1 MDSLFI
7 KTMKKLQE
15 NRRLEKSKTILKED
29 INDEITDI
37 EDVEGF
43 EHDVI
48 TVMDPNL
55 STEEFIEKQD
65 EVNKLIEE
73 TPEGEKVV
81 DTEYVG
87 QKIYTCPLCLTN
99 FYSETEMGEEQ
110 KCPVC
115 YETPTEFIYLGTVE
129 QDINGEDEE
138 MLNDA
143 EETFDSTEPAEGE
156 EDIDVD
162 NPFEEGAEGSPEVS
176 EEPIEDEEETLTASK
191 KISTKGKV
199 IKEGF
204 EKVQATLPL
213 NNSLSMG
220 IIVSDD
226 GSSVQY
232 MYSNDEDKVLESE
245 IEYNDEGEPF
255 FKDER
260 GEVWMISDFM
270 RTNYGESMK
279 LPKKKLVKENLQVGG
294 SLYFKVKNNIIATD
308 ITNIYVDDFND
319 KTYVQY
325 TNPEGTRAG
334 TMSAEEILK
343 GLEEG
348 TITSE
353 NPVPEEPAAPTL
365 AASEPEMVEEPAFE
379 NKRVRAFEFKELS
392 ESVKSKLLKEGKTE
406 KELNEFWFA
415 RNGIVIANKKN
426 AKIVE
431 SKLNEDVNLEQKVP
445 VIQEI
450 MSKYCNDPIV
460 SYDSFGKVIQVNAR
474 IKSNS
479 SLSIHGKIG
488 NGKTELLTASGPNI
502 LNKEFIDCL
511 QELYSEVGQ

>member
-7 KTMKKLQE
+7 KTMRKLQE
-15 NRRLEKSKTILKED
+15 NRKLEKSSILKED
-29 INDEITDI
+29 INDVTNI

-129 QDINGEDEE
+129 QDINDEDEE
-138 MLNDA
+138 MLDSA

-156 EDIDVD
+156 EDLD
-162 NPFEEGAEGSPEVS
+162 NPFEGEAEGSPEVEES
-176 EEPIEDEEETLTASK
+176 EEGEEEETLTASK
-191 KISTKGKV
+191 KLSVKGNV
-199 IKEGF
+199 IKE
-204 EKVQATLPL
+204 KKTSL
-213 NNSLSMG
+213 N
-220 IIVSDD
+220 
-226 GSSVQY
+226 
-232 MYSNDEDKVLESE
+232 
-245 IEYNDEGEPF
+245 
-255 FKDER
+255 
-260 GEVWMISDFM
+260 
-270 RTNYGESMK
+270 
-279 LPKKKLVKENLQVGG
+279 ENLQIGG
-294 SLYFKVKNNIIATD
+294 SLYFKVKNNIIATE
-308 ITNIYVDDFND
+308 ITNVYVDDFND

-325 TNPEGTRAG
+325 TNPEGSRAG

-353 NPVPEEPAAPTL
+353 NPVPEE
-365 AASEPEMVEEPAFE
+365 EPVVEEPVMAQEEPIEAFE

-392 ESVKSKLLKEGKTE
+392 ESVKKNLLKEKTE

-415 RNGIVIANKKN
+415 RNGLVIANKKN
-426 AKIVE
+426 AKIV
-431 SKLNEDVNLEQKVP
+431 K
-445 VIQEI
+445 
-450 MSKYCNDPIV
+450 
-460 SYDSFGKVIQVNAR
+460 
-474 IKSNS
+474 
-479 SLSIHGKIG
+479 
-488 NGKTELLTASGPNI
+488 
-502 LNKEFIDCL
+502 
-511 QELYSEVGQ
+511 

>member
-1 MDSLFI
+1 MDSLFA

-15 NRRLEKSKTILKED
+15 NRKLEKSKSILKED
-29 INDEITDI
+29 INDDVTNI

-43 EHDVI
+43 EHDVV

-129 QDINGEDEE
+129 QDINDEDEE
-138 MLNDA
+138 MLDAA
-143 EETFDSTEPAEGE
+143 EEEMNSTEPAEGE

-162 NPFEEGAEGSPEVS
+162 NPFGGDEGAEGSPEVAPED
-176 EEPIEDEEETLTASK
+176 EEEEETLTASK
-191 KISTKGKV
+191 KISTTGKV
-199 IKEGF
+199 IGEG
-204 EKVQATLPL
+204 KSL
-213 NNSLSMG
+213 N
-220 IIVSDD
+220 
-226 GSSVQY
+226 
-232 MYSNDEDKVLESE
+232 
-245 IEYNDEGEPF
+245 
-255 FKDER
+255 
-260 GEVWMISDFM
+260 
-270 RTNYGESMK
+270 
-279 LPKKKLVKENLQVGG
+279 ENLQVGG

-325 TNPEGTRAG
+325 SNPEGSRSG

-353 NPVPEEPAAPTL
+353 NPVPEETTPAP
-365 AASEPEMVEEPAFE
+365 VEEVLPEEPIEAFE

-392 ESVKSKLLKEGKTE
+392 QSVKESLLKEGKTE
-406 KELNEFWFA
+406 EALNEFWYA
-415 RNGIVIANKKN
+415 RNGKVIANKKN

-431 SKLNEDVNLEQKVP
+431 SKLNESVEDKAGSIEA
-445 VIQEI
+445 I
-450 MSKYCNDPIV
+450 MNKYCDNVSV
-460 SYDSFGKVIQVNAR
+460 SYDSFGKHLSVMGS

-479 SLSIHGKIG
+479 SLQIHGKIG
-488 NGKTELLTASGPNI
+488 DNKTELLTASGPNI

-511 QELYSEVGQ
+511 QEIYSEVNK

>member
-1 MDSLFI
+1 MDSLFA

-15 NRRLEKSKTILKED
+15 NRKLEKSKSILKED
-29 INDEITDI
+29 INDDVTNI

-43 EHDVI
+43 EHDVV

-129 QDINGEDEE
+129 QDINDEDEE
-138 MLNDA
+138 MLDAA
-143 EETFDSTEPAEGE
+143 EEEMNSTEPAEGE

-162 NPFEEGAEGSPEVS
+162 NPFGGDEGAEGSLEVAPED
-176 EEPIEDEEETLTASK
+176 EEEEETLTASK
-191 KISTKGKV
+191 KISTTGKV
-199 IKEGF
+199 IGEG
-204 EKVQATLPL
+204 KSL
-213 NNSLSMG
+213 N
-220 IIVSDD
+220 
-226 GSSVQY
+226 
-232 MYSNDEDKVLESE
+232 
-245 IEYNDEGEPF
+245 
-255 FKDER
+255 
-260 GEVWMISDFM
+260 
-270 RTNYGESMK
+270 
-279 LPKKKLVKENLQVGG
+279 ENLQVGG

-325 TNPEGTRAG
+325 SNPEGSRSG

-353 NPVPEEPAAPTL
+353 NPVPEETTPAP
-365 AASEPEMVEEPAFE
+365 VEEVLPEEPIEAFE

-392 ESVKSKLLKEGKTE
+392 QSVKESLLKEGKTE
-406 KELNEFWFA
+406 EALNEFWYA
-415 RNGIVIANKKN
+415 RNGKVIANKKN

-431 SKLNEDVNLEQKVP
+431 SKLNESVEDKAGSIEA
-445 VIQEI
+445 I
-450 MSKYCNDPIV
+450 MNKYCDNVSV
-460 SYDSFGKVIQVNAR
+460 SYDSFGKHLSVMGS

-479 SLSIHGKIG
+479 SLQIHGKIG
-488 NGKTELLTASGPNI
+488 DNKTELLTASGPNI

-511 QELYSEVGQ
+511 QEIYSEVNK

>member
-1 MDSLFI
+1 MDSLFA

-15 NRRLEKSKTILKED
+15 NRKLEKSKSILKED
-29 INDEITDI
+29 INDDVTNI

-43 EHDVI
+43 EHDVV

-129 QDINGEDEE
+129 QDINDEDEE
-138 MLNDA
+138 MLDAA
-143 EETFDSTEPAEGE
+143 EEEMNSTEPAEGE

-162 NPFEEGAEGSPEVS
+162 NPFGGDEGAEGSPEVAPED
-176 EEPIEDEEETLTASK
+176 EEEEETLTASK
-191 KISTKGKV
+191 KISTTGKV
-199 IKEGF
+199 IGEG
-204 EKVQATLPL
+204 KSL
-213 NNSLSMG
+213 N
-220 IIVSDD
+220 
-226 GSSVQY
+226 
-232 MYSNDEDKVLESE
+232 
-245 IEYNDEGEPF
+245 
-255 FKDER
+255 
-260 GEVWMISDFM
+260 
-270 RTNYGESMK
+270 
-279 LPKKKLVKENLQVGG
+279 ENLQVGG

-325 TNPEGTRAG
+325 SNPEGSRSG

-353 NPVPEEPAAPTL
+353 NPVPEETTPAP
-365 AASEPEMVEEPAFE
+365 VEEVLPEEPVEAFE

-392 ESVKSKLLKEGKTE
+392 QSVKESLLKEGKTE
-406 KELNEFWFA
+406 EALNEFWYA
-415 RNGIVIANKKN
+415 RNGKVIANKKN

-431 SKLNEDVNLEQKVP
+431 SKLNESVEDKAGAIEA
-445 VIQEI
+445 I
-450 MSKYCNDPIV
+450 MNKYCDNVSV
-460 SYDSFGKVIQVNAR
+460 SYDSFGKHLSVMGS

-479 SLSIHGKIG
+479 NLQIHGKIG
-488 NGKTELLTASGPNI
+488 DNKTELLTASGPNI

-511 QELYSEVGQ
+511 QEIYSEVNK

>member
-1 MDSLFI
+1 MDSLFA

-15 NRRLEKSKTILKED
+15 NRKLEKSKSILKED
-29 INDEITDI
+29 INDDVTNI

-43 EHDVI
+43 EHDVV

-129 QDINGEDEE
+129 QDINDEDEE
-138 MLNDA
+138 MLDAA
-143 EETFDSTEPAEGE
+143 EEEMNSTEPAEGE

-162 NPFEEGAEGSPEVS
+162 NPFGGDEGAEGSPEVAPED
-176 EEPIEDEEETLTASK
+176 EEEEETLTASK
-191 KISTKGKV
+191 KISTTGKV
-199 IKEGF
+199 IGEG
-204 EKVQATLPL
+204 KSL
-213 NNSLSMG
+213 N
-220 IIVSDD
+220 
-226 GSSVQY
+226 
-232 MYSNDEDKVLESE
+232 
-245 IEYNDEGEPF
+245 
-255 FKDER
+255 
-260 GEVWMISDFM
+260 
-270 RTNYGESMK
+270 
-279 LPKKKLVKENLQVGG
+279 ENLQVGG

-325 TNPEGTRAG
+325 SNPEGSRSG

-353 NPVPEEPAAPTL
+353 NPVPEETTPAPVEGVL
-365 AASEPEMVEEPAFE
+365 PEEPVEAFE

-392 ESVKSKLLKEGKTE
+392 QSVKESLLKEGKTE
-406 KELNEFWFA
+406 EALNEFWYA
-415 RNGIVIANKKN
+415 RNGKVIANKKN

-431 SKLNEDVNLEQKVP
+431 SKLNESVEDKAGAIEA
-445 VIQEI
+445 I
-450 MSKYCNDPIV
+450 MNKYCDNVSV
-460 SYDSFGKVIQVNAR
+460 SYDSFGKHLSVMGS

-479 SLSIHGKIG
+479 NLQIHGKIG
-488 NGKTELLTASGPNI
+488 DNKTELLTASGPNI

-511 QELYSEVGQ
+511 QEIYSEVNK